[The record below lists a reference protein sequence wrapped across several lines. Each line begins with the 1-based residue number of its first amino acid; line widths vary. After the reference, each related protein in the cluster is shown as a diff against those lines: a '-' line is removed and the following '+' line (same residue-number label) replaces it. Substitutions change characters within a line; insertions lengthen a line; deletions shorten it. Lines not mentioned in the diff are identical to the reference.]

1 MDRKRFLRPKF
12 RYVFFLLLP
21 QLETLI
27 SFPSREKLTMKLEIC
42 LETSSTNQ
50 YYFHRT
56 VKTFRSPGINVKII
70 IHSIP
75 LKKLSLQNLIDKKGK
90 KKRHN
95 SISNDRNHRLI
106 EPVARVASKRRNA
119 FIINKHRAT
128 RQFLSSWCNGDRLP
142 WPRACTGTH
151 ARFTTS

>member
-12 RYVFFLLLP
+12 RYVFFPSSP

-75 LKKLSLQNLIDKKGK
+75 FKKLLLQNLIDKKGK

>member
-1 MDRKRFLRPKF
+1 MDRWIENGFYGRNF
-12 RYVFFLLLP
+12 VTFFFPSSP

-75 LKKLSLQNLIDKKGK
+75 FKKLSLQNLIDKKSKEETSQQHFQRSKPPVDRTGCSRGK
-90 KKRHN
+90 QAPKCFYN
-95 SISNDRNHRLI
+95 
-106 EPVARVASKRRNA
+106 
-119 FIINKHRAT
+119 
-128 RQFLSSWCNGDRLP
+128 
-142 WPRACTGTH
+142 
-151 ARFTTS
+151 

>member
-12 RYVFFLLLP
+12 RYVFFPLLP

-70 IHSIP
+70 IHSI
-75 LKKLSLQNLIDKKGK
+75 
-90 KKRHN
+90 
-95 SISNDRNHRLI
+95 
-106 EPVARVASKRRNA
+106 
-119 FIINKHRAT
+119 IIYI
-128 RQFLSSWCNGDRLP
+128 F
-142 WPRACTGTH
+142 
-151 ARFTTS
+151 